1 MLIYIRPIKN
11 KMEAQQS
18 QNLDSLR
25 ASLALALGSIES
37 MKILIDTE
45 NPGKDKIEHAVK
57 IAQFALER
65 IGEIGDN

>member
-1 MLIYIRPIKN
+1 
-11 KMEAQQS
+11 MEAQQS